1 MITMN
6 VSGNIC
12 ADAIIRNV
20 NGTDMV
26 TFSVASNR
34 RYKTKS
40 GESKEEVT
48 YINCVIWNKTQVAE
62 LLFKGRAVNVTGYF
76 NVRNYVGSD
85 GVLRPFYN
93 VRVSSFEVFGK
104 AKAKD
109 QPAPEQPQQQEQI
122 EHVQIENQ
130 NNDPAPEIL
139 DDLPF

>member
-6 VSGNIC
+6 VSGNVC
-12 ADAIIRNV
+12 ADAIIKNL
-20 NGTDMV
+20 NGTSIV

-34 RYKTKS
+34 RYKTKT
-40 GESKEEVT
+40 GEQREET
-48 YINCVIWNKTQVAE
+48 TFINCVIWEKTKVAE

-85 GVLRPFYN
+85 GVMRPFFN

-104 AKAKD
+104 AKVKD
-109 QPAPEQPQQQEQI
+109 QSSPAQEQQQEQT
-122 EHVQIENQ
+122 EHVEIETK
-130 NNDPAPEIL
+130 NNSEATENI